1 MATNPYMGPQL
12 PGASTPQQ
20 KYTPE
25 VIRKFIQDKGIA
37 NNPHAI
43 AMFAKQYGVDPS
55 EVDQALGANPGDSA
69 KWLQDQGLSG
79 PKGTGNYSTGD
90 IQQFIQDK
98 GIKDNPYAIANYA
111 DQYGVQPWQ
120 VDPAIGANL
129 GDSGRWLQQQFG
141 SNNGTPSMGTPP
153 PGAMASGGPP
163 PQNSAD
169 FGGKPPPRSD
179 GMDWELTSSGWAP
192 VRPGQGGGG
201 GQPATNP
208 YMPPSGP
215 PVRLDGPGGPGGQ
228 GGQPGQQNP
237 YLGQMA
243 DDITRRTNENLTRNV
258 LPSIGRAQ
266 VAAGGYGN
274 SRHGIAEGLAMA
286 GSQDSLSGNLAN
298 LMGSQFNT
306 DRNYG
311 LQSDAL
317 DLSAYN
323 ANQNWMNTGQQNQLS
338 FIDKMM
344 NWNQQGI
351 TNATNV
357 QNTPMQYWQNF
368 STGAQGLG
376 GMGGQQSNPYFGN
389 PVMGALGG
397 YQLGNSLFGG
407 GK

>member
-163 PQNSAD
+163 P
-169 FGGKPPPRSD
+169 
-179 GMDWELTSSGWAP
+179 T
-192 VRPGQGGGG
+192 
-201 GQPATNP
+201 QPQQQTPQPQQPMPQATQPQPQQTQPQNP
-208 YMPPSGP
+208 YMPPS
-215 PVRLDGPGGPGGQ
+215 

-237 YLGQMA
+237 YMQGMA

-258 LPSIGRAQ
+258 LPAIGRGA
-266 VAAGGYGN
+266 VAAGGYGG
-274 SRHGIAEGLAMA
+274 SRQGIAEGLAMA

-298 LMGSQFNT
+298 LMGGQFNT